1 MRCHLLASLALA
13 VALPALALAP
23 SPARA
28 DDAQSCQAGVEMI
41 RAEIA
46 KNPAE
51 PLLKK
56 LQKSLAEAEREMKEA
71 EFDECVEAVE
81 EAKEALKKK

>member
-1 MRCHLLASLALA
+1 MRCLLAAALA
-13 VALPALALAP
+13 AFALSPGLAF
-23 SPARA
+23 A
-28 DDAQSCQAGVEMI
+28 DDAQTCQSGIETI

-46 KNPAE
+46 KKPAE
-51 PLLKK
+51 PLLKR

-81 EAKEALKKK
+81 EAKAALAK